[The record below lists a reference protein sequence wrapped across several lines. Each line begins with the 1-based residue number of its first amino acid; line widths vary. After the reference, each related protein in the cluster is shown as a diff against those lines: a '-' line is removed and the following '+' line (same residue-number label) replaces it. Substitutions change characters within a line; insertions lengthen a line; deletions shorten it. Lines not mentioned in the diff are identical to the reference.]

1 MTGISYREIE
11 QAKAAEMSLRAQLR
25 ADLKTKR
32 AEVRELKSQLI
43 AVKAEDRA
51 AQYAALIA
59 DGGQEYAGR
68 YAVKL
73 NGKRGTIVPKDAAE
87 PVTRGAAP
95 LIKLILSS
103 LV

>member
-25 ADLKTKR
+25 ADLKIKR
-32 AEVRELKSQLI
+32 QEVRELKSQLV

-51 AQYAALIA
+51 AQYAAMLA
-59 DGGQEYAGR
+59 DGGQEHSG
-68 YAVKL
+68 YAVKRS
-73 NGKRGTIVPKDAAE
+73 GKRFTIVPKDAAL
-87 PVTRGAAP
+87 PVTRGDVRFLDA
-95 LIKLILSS
+95 ILAS

>member
-1 MTGISYREIE
+1 MTNVSYHDIE
-11 QAKAAEMSLRAQLR
+11 QARQREMTLRAQLR
-25 ADLKTKR
+25 ADLKVKR

-43 AVKAEDRA
+43 AVRAEDRA
-51 AQYAALIA
+51 AQYAAMLA
-59 DGGQEYAGR
+59 DGGQEIAGR

-73 NGKRGTIVPKDAAE
+73 GGKRGVLIPKDSSL
-87 PVTRGAAP
+87 PITRGESA